1 MRSNIAFFSLPALN
15 GYEYFCYFK
24 AAIDKSLDKVD
35 STFSEQVKT
44 LLNPKFQ
51 LFEKSANLTA

>member
-15 GYEYFCYFK
+15 GYEYFCHFK
-24 AAIDKSLDKVD
+24 AAIDKVD

-51 LFEKSANLTA
+51 LLEKFANLTT